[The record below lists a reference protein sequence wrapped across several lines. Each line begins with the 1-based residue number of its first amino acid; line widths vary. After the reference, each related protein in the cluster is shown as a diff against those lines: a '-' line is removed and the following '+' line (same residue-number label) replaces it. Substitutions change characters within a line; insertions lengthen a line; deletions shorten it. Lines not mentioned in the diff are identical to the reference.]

1 MSREVIFLLYLWTF
15 SIREVLGAPVTVLG
29 GGTNSINFYLKS
41 LGNSYQ
47 LVDANFQLSYS
58 VDSFN
63 SSFQN
68 LIDGN
73 TDFQITD
80 EVLTE
85 TSITGTNLKVFP
97 FSGSAVVPIYNI
109 PSSGNQIVTLSGS
122 ILAGV
127 LNQTITRWNHSSILN
142 LNSGMANWTGIGS
155 TIEVILCTQVTTTL
169 SRIMNK
175 YDAPSSTWKN
185 ANFTQLSDQ
194 VSTFYAGTLKKNF
207 IFHRI
212 SCEYSF

>member
-1 MSREVIFLLYLWTF
+1 MLREVIFLLYLWTGL
-15 SIREVLGAPVTVLG
+15 IREVLGAPVTVLG

-47 LVDANFQLSYS
+47 LVDANFQFMYS

-85 TSITGTNLKVFP
+85 TSITGTNLKPFP
-97 FSGSAVVPIYNI
+97 FSGSAIVPIYNI
-109 PSSGNQIVTLSGS
+109 PSSAGNQIVTLSGP

-127 LNQTITRWNHSSILN
+127 LNQTITRWNHPSILN

-169 SRIMNK
+169 SRIMKK
-175 YDAPSSTWKN
+175 YDAPSSMWES

-194 VSTFYAGTLKKNF
+194 VSTFYAGTL
-207 IFHRI
+207 
-212 SCEYSF
+212 